1 MSVGVADVVIA
12 GESIT
17 KVMSIESAMSKID
30 QFQGYF
36 FVTLAQFINQPGGPD
51 ARNITVLKQPMPRKG

>member
-1 MSVGVADVVIA
+1 
-12 GESIT
+12 
-17 KVMSIESAMSKID
+17 MSIESAMSKID

-51 ARNITVLKQPMPRKG
+51 ARNITVLKQPTPRKG